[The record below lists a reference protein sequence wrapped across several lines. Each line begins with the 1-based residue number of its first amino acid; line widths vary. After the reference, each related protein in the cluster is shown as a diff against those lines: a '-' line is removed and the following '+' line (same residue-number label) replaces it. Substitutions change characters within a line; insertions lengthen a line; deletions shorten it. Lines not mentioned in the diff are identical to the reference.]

1 MKFCPSFIVVISE
14 FNGDGKMGTKTELA
28 LGQEIT
34 LSEVLDGLHDELIK
48 TQQQSNV
55 KHIRF

>member
-1 MKFCPSFIVVISE
+1 VVISE